1 MEGDYSQSETAISP
15 ALVQAACGGDESA
28 FGELFRMLYPR
39 VHRTLWG
46 MLGTESEAHEVAQE
60 AWLKAWNKRD
70 KFNFESQYGT
80 WVHRIAVNCGLDA
93 LRKRRK
99 FRERFLRFGQGTRDE
114 GQGTREEGF
123 FLDARPTS
131 LVSGPASSA
140 GEPVTDAQNRELGE
154 LIQSEIAN
162 LPDEQ
167 RTVLVLREYEGYSY
181 DEIANTLGVK
191 QGTVMSRLYHARR
204 KLQQRLARE
213 LS

>member
-1 MEGDYSQSETAISP
+1 MEGDHSQSETAISP
-15 ALVQAACGGDESA
+15 ALVQAACGGDQSA

-60 AWLKAWNKRD
+60 TWLKAWNKRD
-70 KFNFESQYGT
+70 KFNFESQYST
-80 WVHRIAVNCGLDA
+80 WVHRIAVNSALDA

-99 FRERFLRFGQGTRDE
+99 LRDRFLSFGLGTRDE
-114 GQGTREEGF
+114 GRGTREFADPG
-123 FLDARPTS
+123 PSS
-131 LVSGPASSA
+131 LVSGPSSSTGP
-140 GEPVTDAQNRELGE
+140 GEPVREVENRELGE
-154 LIQSEIAN
+154 RIREEVSN

-181 DEIANTLGVK
+181 EEIAETLGVK
-191 QGTVMSRLYHARR
+191 PGTVMSRLYHARK